1 MAIQVPVVC
10 RHLPAPSPSLINMAR
25 IPVEGVG
32 GLGLVAA
39 VIVVAIWD
47 PGIRVLMMVAAALG
61 TLLAAGLVALR
72 RRFPLGS
79 GTPSRI
85 GPRSEG
91 RASSALR
98 R

>member
-1 MAIQVPVVC
+1 MAIQVPVVS
-10 RHLPAPSPSLINMAR
+10 RHLPPPSPALINMAH

-47 PGIRVLMMVAAALG
+47 PAIRVLMMVAAALG
-61 TLLAAGLVALR
+61 TVLAAGLIALR
-72 RRFPLGS
+72 RRVPLTS

-85 GPRSEG
+85 GPRQEG
-91 RASSALR
+91 RPSSAR
-98 R
+98 HR